1 MNDAGNGITEQAA
14 AHEEE
19 KKKKQLSRVREIE
32 RTIVKTY
39 RKDIW
44 GRFVK
49 AVERY
54 ELINDGDCIAV
65 CVRRKGFGAAC
76 KAYTA
81 VS

>member
-44 GRFVK
+44 GR
-49 AVERY
+49 
-54 ELINDGDCIAV
+54 L
-65 CVRRKGFGAAC
+65 
-76 KAYTA
+76 
-81 VS
+81 

>member
-19 KKKKQLSRVREIE
+19 KKKQLSRVREIE

-49 AVERY
+49 AVACVIHY
-54 ELINDGDCIAV
+54 FTAILHSSIN
-65 CVRRKGFGAAC
+65 
-76 KAYTA
+76 
-81 VS
+81 

>member
-54 ELINDGDCIAV
+54 ELIKDGDCIAV
-65 CVRRKGFGAAC
+65 CEIGRAHV
-76 KAYTA
+76 
-81 VS
+81 